1 MEESLSSLMDEIRG
15 RVELLES
22 SLPKCVDAMA
32 VSPESGVKTLISG
45 FEWLQPTDFL
55 EYVGGEVS

>member
-1 MEESLSSLMDEIRG
+1 MPEF
-15 RVELLES
+15 VYVVYV
-22 SLPKCVDAMA
+22 K
-32 VSPESGVKTLISG
+32 PESGVKTLISG